1 VDARVSELRHFLDFA
16 IDAAW
21 QAGRFTLAHFQTGVA
36 VDVKADASPV
46 TVADRG
52 AEQLLRGLI
61 GRAFPEHG
69 IVGEEYGDD
78 GAGRSHRW
86 VLDPIDGTKSF
97 VRGVPLYGTLV
108 ALERDGVPVV
118 GVAHFPGLGETIA
131 AAQGLGCQWN
141 GRAARVS
148 AADALAVATIV
159 YTDIAAVTRRL
170 GARWDGLVRATQIQ
184 RGWGDC
190 YGHCLVATG
199 RADAML
205 DPAMHAWDCAA
216 LVPIVQEAGGRFS
229 DWSDRV
235 TVDGGDAVSSNGRL
249 HGALLPFLADA
260 RP

>member
-1 VDARVSELRHFLDFA
+1 VSELRRYLDFA

-21 QAGRFTLAHFQTGVA
+21 HAGRFTLAHFQAGVA

-52 AEQLLRGLI
+52 AEQLLRDRI
-61 GRAFPEHG
+61 GRAYPDHG

-86 VLDPIDGTKSF
+86 ILDPIDGTKSF
-97 VRGVPLYGTLV
+97 VRGVPLWGTLV

-118 GVAHFPGLGETIA
+118 GVAHFAGLGETIA

-141 GRAARVS
+141 GRAAHAS
-148 AADALAVATIV
+148 NADALAVATV
-159 YTDIAAVTRRL
+159 CYSDAAGVIRRM
-170 GARWDGLVRATQIQ
+170 GPRWDTLVSATQLQ

-199 RADAML
+199 RAEIML
-205 DPAMHAWDCAA
+205 DAAMNPWDCAA
-216 LVPIVQEAGGRFS
+216 LVPIVQEAGGRFT
-229 DWSDRV
+229 DWRGRV
-235 TVDGGDAVSSNGRL
+235 TIGGGDAVSTNGRL
-249 HGALLPFLADA
+249 HGALLPFLAEG
-260 RP
+260 P